1 MSILRSMCSDTKKNK
16 TYDVKQIPKKGN
28 EAKAEARRNKKKLLR
43 EKKKQQEQ

>member
-16 TYDVKQIPKKGN
+16 TYDVKQTPKKGN